1 MSLMKDNIVMY
12 YHGGSKNHGCEAIIR
27 STAKLF
33 NKKIPTYS
41 MYPKEDE
48 KYDLDKVV
56 DLYYDQE
63 TVVQKPSLKYYISA
77 LQIKMFKQTSINTYF
92 RWQTFFKTI
101 KRGHVYLATGG
112 DNYCY
117 TDLGKLAD
125 YNELIKKRGG
135 KTVLWGCS
143 IEPDNIK
150 GKTIDDLK
158 RYDLIVARE
167 SLTVNALKE
176 AGITHNVVCFPD
188 PAFGLTADKLE
199 LPANFIEHNMVGIN
213 VSPLVISCENQK
225 GVTLRNYI
233 ELINYILEETQMGI
247 ALIPHVVKEES
258 DDYEV
263 LSQIKQYFAE
273 NDRVVLLGDHNCQEI
288 KGYIS
293 RCRFFVGART
303 HATIAAYSTGVPTLV
318 VGYSI
323 KARGIAKDLFGTYDN
338 YVLPVQDLTTE
349 RELVEAFKWIQ
360 KNEENIKQRL
370 ATIIPEYETLLGEL
384 RDTIER
390 LS

>member
-1 MSLMKDNIVMY
+1 MKDNIVMY

-63 TVVQKPSLKYYISA
+63 TVVKKPSLKYYISA
-77 LQIKMFKQTSINTYF
+77 VQIKMAKHTTINTYF

-101 KRGHVYLATGG
+101 KKGYVYLATGG

-176 AGITHNVVCFPD
+176 AGITQNVVCFPD
-188 PAFGLTADKLE
+188 PAFGLTAERLE

-213 VSPLVISCENQK
+213 VSPLVISCENKK
-225 GVTLRNYI
+225 GVTMRNYI

-273 NDRVVLLGDHNCQEI
+273 NDRVVLMGDHNCQEI

-293 RCRFFVGART
+293 RCRFFVVART

-338 YVLPVQDLTTE
+338 FVLSVQNIMKE
-349 RELVEAFKWIQ
+349 NELIKAFKWF
-360 KNEENIKQRL
+360 EENENDIRQALRQ
-370 ATIIPEYETLLGEL
+370 IIPEYRKKLQEL
-384 RDTIER
+384 KNIVEV
-390 LS
+390 L